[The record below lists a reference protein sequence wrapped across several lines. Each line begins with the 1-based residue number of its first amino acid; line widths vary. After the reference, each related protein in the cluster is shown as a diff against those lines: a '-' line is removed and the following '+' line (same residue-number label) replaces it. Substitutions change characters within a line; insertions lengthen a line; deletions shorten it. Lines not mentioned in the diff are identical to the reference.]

1 MLATRE
7 NLVPDVAFAD
17 VAGRTILVRAD
28 LNVPMLGGR
37 IIDNTRIS
45 RFAPAVATLVSRGA
59 RVVVMTHL
67 GRPAAEYNPIFSTRP
82 VAEVLSAALQCDV
95 RFVPDC
101 VGNAAERSVGALP
114 PGGVAL
120 LENLR
125 FHKGEIDNNLAF
137 ARRLSILGDI
147 YVNDAFS
154 CSHRAHASTHAIAGL
169 MPACAGPSLLAEIAA
184 LQKALDAAHRPVTAI
199 VGGAKVS
206 TKIEILKNLV
216 GKVDTLVIG
225 GGMANTF
232 LFARGLSVGASLCEK
247 NAAATVREIE
257 AAAQKSGC
265 RILLPRDV
273 VVSRRFV
280 ANEACETVLVDAIG
294 DDVMALDIGDASR
307 REIGDALRQS
317 RTVVWNGPLGAF
329 EIPPYGDGTFSV
341 ARITAGLTRRG
352 ALRSVAGG
360 GDTVAALIA
369 AGVDQ
374 DLTYVSTA
382 GGAFLDWLEGRPLP
396 GIEAL
401 KSSQHQL
408 KGDVTWLG

>member
-7 NLVPDVAFAD
+7 NLVPDVANAD
-17 VAGRTILVRAD
+17 VADRIVLVRAD
-28 LNVPMLGGR
+28 LNVPMQSGS
-37 IIDNTRIS
+37 ITDATRIT
-45 RFAPAVATLVSRGA
+45 RFAPAVAALLSRGA

-67 GRPAAEYNPIFSTRP
+67 GRPAAEYNPVFSTRP
-82 VAEVLSAALQCDV
+82 VAEALSALVQHDV

-101 VGNAAERSVGALP
+101 VGNSVERAVGSLP
-114 PGGVAL
+114 AGGVAL

-125 FHKGEIDNNLAF
+125 FHKGEEDNSLAF
-137 ARRLSILGDI
+137 ARRLSVLGDI

-154 CSHRAHASTHAIAGL
+154 CSHRAHASVHAIAGL
-169 MPACAGPSLLAEIAA
+169 MPAYAGPSLLAEIEA
-184 LQKALDAAHRPVTAI
+184 LDKALDTARRPVTAI
-199 VGGAKVS
+199 VGGSKVS
-206 TKIEILKNLV
+206 TKIEVLKNLV
-216 GKVDTLVIG
+216 DKVDTLVIG

-232 LFARGLSVGASLCEK
+232 HYARGVSVGISLCERD
-247 NAAATVREIE
+247 AVATVREVE
-257 AAAQKSGC
+257 AAARKSGC

-280 ANEACETVLVDAIG
+280 ANGACEMVQVDAIG

-307 REIGDALRQS
+307 HEIGEALRQS
-317 RTVVWNGPLGAF
+317 GTVLWNGPLGAF
-329 EIPPYGDGTFSV
+329 ELTPYGDGTFFI
-341 ARITAGLTRRG
+341 ARIIAELTRRG

-360 GDTVAALIA
+360 GDTVAALTA

-374 DLTYVSTA
+374 DFTYVSTA

-401 KSSQHQL
+401 KSTRHEP
-408 KGDVTWLG
+408 KGGLTWLG